1 MTTIIV
7 PLNKAIYHM
16 LKGLSTIYDC
26 LCAVMSLSSHS
37 HKVTDRKEKKKKKL
51 TVEYKELNK

>member
-37 HKVTDRKEKKKKKL
+37 HKVTDRKEKKK
-51 TVEYKELNK
+51 NS